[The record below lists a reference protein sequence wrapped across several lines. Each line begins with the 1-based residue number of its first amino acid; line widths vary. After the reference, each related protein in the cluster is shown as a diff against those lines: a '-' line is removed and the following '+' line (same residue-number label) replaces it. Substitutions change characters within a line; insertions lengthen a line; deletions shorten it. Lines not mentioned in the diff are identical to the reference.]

1 MGLKGSALSTEL
13 QDRNGS
19 TTWTRTRDTTVN
31 SRMLYQLSYRGMC
44 SLLGYTQIPCAANPI
59 RFALKGLAGSAANGQ

>member
-1 MGLKGSALSTEL
+1 
-13 QDRNGS
+13 
-19 TTWTRTRDTTVN
+19 
-31 SRMLYQLSYRGMC
+31 MC